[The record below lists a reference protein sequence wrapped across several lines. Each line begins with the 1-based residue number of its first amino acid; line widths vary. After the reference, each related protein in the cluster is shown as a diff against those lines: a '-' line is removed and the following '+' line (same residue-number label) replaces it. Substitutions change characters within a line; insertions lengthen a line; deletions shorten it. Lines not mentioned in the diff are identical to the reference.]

1 MRLEDRRMAQEREK
15 LGLNGA
21 WSMAVGGMI
30 GGGIFATLGVVI
42 TAAGK
47 YAWLSFVLGGL
58 IALATGHSYSRLT
71 VEEGQSGGAYRFLK
85 TEGYDQAAKIIAWL
99 LILGYVLTVSV
110 YAFTFGAYLG
120 HALGGPSWLPSAAA
134 AAAILV
140 LAGVNLMGVHEAAI
154 VEIVAV
160 WGKLA
165 VLVGLALFGLAR
177 WAPERLAISG
187 EQPGL
192 HGAIVGAASVFM
204 AYEGFQLLA
213 YGYDELE
220 DRERLIGR
228 AIEWAILATI
238 LVYVLVAL
246 GTPMLIGADEVVASK
261 EVSLAEAGRAALGTA
276 GFFAVTVAAAFSTGS
291 AINATLFATARLS
304 RHVADEGDL
313 PARFGKVDSAGTP
326 YFGIS
331 VISGLALAGAILGGL
346 EGLVEWAS
354 FVFLG
359 VFALVNY
366 LAWRRNH
373 GWPAMAGAIGAALA
387 GLTLAAHFAG
397 LI

>member
-1 MRLEDRRMAQEREK
+1 MAAKESQK

-42 TAAGK
+42 SAAGQ
-47 YAWLSFVLGGL
+47 YAWLSFLIGGL

-71 VEEGQSGGAYRFLK
+71 VEEGSSGGAYRFLK
-85 TEGYDQAAKIIAWL
+85 TAGYDNSAKGVAWL
-99 LILGYVLTVSV
+99 LILGYILTVSV

-120 HALGGPSWLPSAAA
+120 HAIGGPSWMPNAAA
-134 AAAILV
+134 VAAIV
-140 LAGVNLMGVHEAAI
+140 ILAGVNLMGVHEAAM

-160 WGKLA
+160 WGKLF
-165 VLVGLALFGLAR
+165 VLLGLALIGILH
-177 WAPERLAISG
+177 WAPERLVVSG
-187 EQPGL
+187 PQPGI
-192 HGAIVGAASVFM
+192 HGALIGAATVFM

-213 YGYDELE
+213 YGYDELR
-220 DRERLIGR
+220 DREHLIGR

-238 LVYVLVAL
+238 VVYILVAL
-246 GTPMLIGADEVVASK
+246 GTPMLVGADQVVAKK
-261 EVSLAEAGRAALGTA
+261 EVALAEAGRAAMGSI
-276 GFFAVTVAAAFSTGS
+276 GFYAVTVAAAFSTGS

-313 PARFGKVDSAGTP
+313 PDRFGKVDGAGTP
-326 YFGIS
+326 YFGIL
-331 VISGLALAGAILGGL
+331 VIAGLALVGAIVGGL
-346 EGLVEWAS
+346 EGLVEGAS

-359 VFALVNY
+359 VFALVNF
-366 LAWRRNH
+366 LAWRRDH
-373 GWPAMAGAIGAALA
+373 GWWALVGAIGAALA
-387 GLTLAAHFAG
+387 GLALAAHLAG

>member
-1 MRLEDRRMAQEREK
+1 
-15 LGLNGA
+15 
-21 WSMAVGGMI
+21 MAVGGMI

-42 TAAGK
+42 SAAGK
-47 YAWLSFVLGGL
+47 FAWLSFVIGGL
-58 IALATGHSYSRLT
+58 IALATGHSYARLT
-71 VEEGQSGGAYRFLK
+71 VEEGRSGGAYRFLK
-85 TEGYDQAAKIIAWL
+85 TEGYARTAKFIAWL
-99 LILGYVLTVSV
+99 LIFGYVLTVSV

-120 HALGGPSWLPSAAA
+120 HALGGPAWLPAAA
-134 AAAILV
+134 AASAIII

-165 VLVGLALFGLAR
+165 VLLGLALAGIAR
-177 WAPERLAISG
+177 WAPDRLMVSG

-192 HGAIVGAASVFM
+192 HGAIIGAATVFM

-238 LVYVLVAL
+238 VIYVLVAL
-246 GTPMLIGADEVVASK
+246 GTPMLIGADQVVAKK
-261 EVSLAEAGRAALGTA
+261 EVSLAEAGQAALGSA
-276 GFFAVTVAAAFSTGS
+276 GFFLVTVAAAFSTGS

-304 RHVADEGDL
+304 QHVADEGDL
-313 PARFGKVDSAGTP
+313 PARFGRVDRAGTP
-326 YFGIS
+326 YFGII
-331 VISGLALAGAILGGL
+331 VISGLALAGAALGGL

-359 VFALVNY
+359 VFALVNF
-366 LAWRRNH
+366 LAWRRDH
-373 GWPAMAGAIGAALA
+373 GWYALAGAIGAALA
-387 GLTLAAHFAG
+387 GFTLAAHIAG